1 MQVVDGGLAARLA
14 LQADSE
20 MVLKVLPHAAQL
32 VRDLDPTRL
41 QDARRSDPG
50 ELEQLRRIERSAA
63 QDHLASGPR
72 FPPAGLVPPDH
83 AGRPLS
89 LEHDPADQRVQHD
102 IDALLRNSTEIS
114 GGRRPSA
121 PFRVVVWT

>member
-1 MQVVDGGLAARLA
+1 MDEGVRIIPVVGERSGAEYEIAKKLHAAPNGVVVQVVDGGFAARLA

-41 QDARRSDPG
+41 QDARRPDPG
-50 ELEQLRRIERSAA
+50 ELEQLRRIECSAT

-72 FPPAGLVPPDH
+72 FPPAGLVPPDY
-83 AGRPLS
+83 AGRPL
-89 LEHDPADQRVQHD
+89 
-102 IDALLRNSTEIS
+102 
-114 GGRRPSA
+114 
-121 PFRVVVWT
+121 